1 MSNSQSFI
9 ESCPICSGIMKS
21 TGKHWLLPC
30 VNCGFLRS
38 NLQPNINISTGS
50 NPINEEQRAM
60 ALAKLRIDNFQRILN
75 YLEKFITP
83 KNKRLLDVGC
93 AHGWFLELAAERGF
107 IVFGLEPYQEMVT
120 LAKSKLSN
128 IWHGF
133 FPENIPS
140 RQRFDV
146 IVFNDVFEHLPDVN
160 AAMKACYSL
169 LEPNGI
175 LIINLPCS
183 KGFFYKLATFLD
195 KIGISKPLERLWQKE
210 FPSPHLSYFAP
221 HQLRQLAQKYHFK
234 EIHCSSLPSLEIQGL
249 WERLRYD
256 QTSSK
261 FLSAIIWL
269 VLVIFIPFLSFFPS
283 DIKLQIFQ
291 LNSVNHL
298 KNY

>member
-1 MSNSQSFI
+1 
-9 ESCPICSGIMKS
+9 MKS
-21 TGKHWLLPC
+21 TNKHWLLGC
-30 VNCGFLRS
+30 VNCGFLRA
-38 NLQPNINISTGS
+38 NLQPTIDISMIS
-50 NPINEEQRAM
+50 HPINEQQRAI
-60 ALAKLRIDNFQRILN
+60 ALGKLRINNFERILD
-75 YLEKFITP
+75 YLEKFIIP

-93 AHGWFLELAAERGF
+93 AHGWFLELAAQRGF
-107 IVFGLEPYQEMVT
+107 TVFGLEPDRDMVT
-120 LAKSKLSN
+120 LAKSKSDC

-133 FPENIPS
+133 FPEHIPPGK
-140 RQRFDV
+140 RFDV
-146 IVFNDVFEHLPDVN
+146 IIFNDVFEHIPDVK
-160 AAMKACYSL
+160 AAMNACYSL

-183 KGFFYKLATFLD
+183 QGFFYKLATFLD
-195 KIGISKPLERLWQKE
+195 KMGISKPLERLWQKE

-249 WERLRYD
+249 WERLLYD

-291 LNSVNHL
+291 LNSVNH
-298 KNY
+298 